1 MTQLSEQTA
10 AALKRTE
17 QLMAFTQG
25 NIEAFVKS
33 SQIWAAGVQEL
44 GRSFAASAQTELSAT
59 LANVK
64 AVLGAK
70 SPNEVLDLQATFAR
84 SSLEK
89 VVAETTKLINASTK
103 LGEDTLAPITA
114 RVRLAAEAFGRT
126 A

>member
-17 QLMAFTQG
+17 EVLAFTLG
-25 NIEAFVKS
+25 NIAAFVKS
-33 SQIWAAGVQEL
+33 SQIWTTGVQEL
-44 GRSFAASAQTELSAT
+44 GPTFAASAQTELSAT
-59 LANVK
+59 LANIK

-70 SPNEVLDLQATFAR
+70 SPKEVLDLQATFAR

-89 VVAETTKLINASTK
+89 AMAETTKLINASTK

-114 RVRLAAEAFGRT
+114 RVRLAAEAFGR
-126 A
+126 